1 MQTMNYHQM
10 RNKELKAELKKRGF
24 KGYSSLKKAQ
34 MIEYLSTGIHPQKN
48 TIEQM
53 DYHQMKNKD
62 LREVL
67 KKRGL
72 KGYSSLKKDQMI
84 EYLLTEIHP
93 LKDAQIPSTIAESQ
107 IRDSSSEGIGYSPTL
122 FARTIEKLPVNQL
135 VSGDCL
141 KVMKTFPDGVFDCC
155 ITDPPFNMSKKKGL
169 GWAFSSHVTMQE
181 QWDIFAGD
189 DYFQFTV
196 NWITEVLRVLKTNG
210 NLFIFGSFH
219 CIFTI
224 GFILQNLFDRRI
236 ISQLVWYKPNAQP
249 NITCRMFTEST
260 EFVIWAVNNESK
272 KAKNWT
278 FNYEI
283 MKAMNNDKQMRNMWE
298 IPLTKRS
305 ERKYGKHPS
314 QKPVAVINR
323 LILAG
328 TNEGDFILDPFSGTG
343 TTAVVAEQHNRRWL
357 MIEKQEEYNEIAQR
371 RIDELSGRLFEDDS
385 KNNWE

>member
-1 MQTMNYHQM
+1 MNYHQM
-10 RNKELKAELKKRGF
+10 KIKELRAELKKREL

-34 MIEYLSTGIHPQKN
+34 MIEYLLTGIPPLKN
-48 TIEQM
+48 TVEQV
-53 DYHQMKNKD
+53 DYREMRTKE
-62 LREVL
+62 LRAEL

-72 KGYSSLKKDQMI
+72 KGYSSLKKVQMI
-84 EYLLTEIHP
+84 EYLSTGIHP
-93 LKDAQIPSTIAESQ
+93 LKNTKVSAPAANGDIREPSS
-107 IRDSSSEGIGYSPTL
+107 DSIGYPPTL
-122 FARTIEKLPVNQL
+122 FGGTKKLPVNQI

-141 KVMKTFPDGVFDCC
+141 KVLQDFPDSVFDCC
-155 ITDPPFNMSKKKGL
+155 ITDPPFNMSRKKGL

-181 QWDIFAGD
+181 QWDIFAQD
-189 DYFQFTV
+189 DYFEFTV
-196 NWITEVLRVLKTNG
+196 DWIREVLRVLKTNG

-260 EFVIWAVNNESK
+260 EFIIWAVNNESK

-278 FNYEI
+278 FNYEV

-298 IPLTKRS
+298 IPITKRS
-305 ERKYGKHPS
+305 EKKFGKHPS
-314 QKPVAVINR
+314 QKPLAVVNR

-328 TNEGDFILDPFSGTG
+328 TNEDDLILDPFSGTG
-343 TTAVVAEQHNRRWL
+343 TTAVVAKQNNRRWI
-357 MIEKQEEYNEIAQR
+357 MIERQEEYNEIARQR
-371 RIDELSGRLFEDDS
+371 LDELSNMLFENASNAD
-385 KNNWE
+385 

>member
-10 RNKELKAELKKRGF
+10 RNKELREALKKRGL

-34 MIEYLSTGIHPQKN
+34 MIEYLLTG
-48 TIEQM
+48 
-53 DYHQMKNKD
+53 
-62 LREVL
+62 V
-67 KKRGL
+67 
-72 KGYSSLKKDQMI
+72 
-84 EYLLTEIHP
+84 HP
-93 LKDAQIPSTIAESQ
+93 LKDRQISPTIAKSE
-107 IRDSSSEGIGYSPTL
+107 IHDLPSEGIGYSPTL
-122 FARTIEKLPVNQL
+122 LARTIQKLPVNQI

-141 KVMKTFPDGVFDCC
+141 KIMKDFPDGVFDCC

-181 QWDIFAGD
+181 QWDTFAED

-224 GFILQNLFDRRI
+224 GFILQTLFNRRI
-236 ISQLVWYKPNAQP
+236 ISQIVWYKPNAQP

-260 EFVIWAVNNESK
+260 EFIIWAVNNESK

-298 IPLTKRS
+298 IPLTKKS
-305 ERKYGKHPS
+305 ERKHGKHPS
-314 QKPVAVINR
+314 QKPSSVINR

-328 TNEGDFILDPFSGTG
+328 TNEDDLILDPFSGTG
-343 TTAVVAEQHNRRWL
+343 TTAVVAEQHNRRWI
-357 MIEKQEEYNEIAQR
+357 MIEKEEEYNQIAQK
-371 RIDELSGRLFEDDS
+371 RIDELSGRLFKNDS
-385 KNNWE
+385 NND

>member
-1 MQTMNYHQM
+1 MNYFQM
-10 RNKELKAELKKRGF
+10 RNKEL
-24 KGYSSLKKAQ
+24 
-34 MIEYLSTGIHPQKN
+34 
-48 TIEQM
+48 
-53 DYHQMKNKD
+53 
-62 LREVL
+62 REEL

-72 KGYSSLKKDQMI
+72 KGYSSLKKSQMI
-84 EYLLTEIHP
+84 EYLSTGIHP
-93 LKDAQIPSTIAESQ
+93 LRNTVEQVNYHRMRNKELREELKKRGLSGYSSLKKAQMVEYLSTGTHPLKNEQISPRIAESGKH
-107 IRDSSSEGIGYSPTL
+107 DSISEGVGYSS
-122 FARTIEKLPVNQL
+122 TIFGKTAEKLPVNQIVL
-135 VSGDCL
+135 GDCINI
-141 KVMKTFPDGVFDCC
+141 MRSFPDGVFDCC
-155 ITDPPFNMSKKKGL
+155 ITDPPFNISKKKGL

-181 QWDIFAGD
+181 QWDTFAAD

-236 ISQLVWYKPNAQP
+236 ISQIVWYKPNAQP

-260 EFVIWAVNNESK
+260 EFIIWAVNNESK

-278 FNYEI
+278 FNYKT

-298 IPLTKRS
+298 IPLTKKS

-328 TNEGDFILDPFSGTG
+328 TNEGDLILDPFSGTG
-343 TTAVVAEQHNRRWL
+343 TTAVVAEQHNRRWI
-357 MIEKQEEYNEIAQR
+357 MIEKQEAYNQIAQNR
-371 RIDELSGRLFEDDS
+371 LGELSNMLFEDGS
-385 KNNWE
+385 NND